1 MMLGNFITKD
11 DPRIPSLIANG
22 ITTGNET
29 ENPVSNWPHYSLYNP
44 TLLDFNTTCPETEEI
59 GGLPY
64 CVGDEAELRLRLS
77 DAYEWEGGRGR
88 RCDFWAMMGELVP
101 E

>member
-1 MMLGNFITKD
+1 MLGNFIIHD

-29 ENPVSNWPHYSLYNP
+29 YNPVTEWPHYSLYNP
-44 TLLDFNTTCPETEEI
+44 TLLDFNTTCPDTEDI

-64 CVGDEAELRLRLS
+64 CVGDNAELTLRLS
-77 DAYEWEGGRGR
+77 DAYEWEGGRGV
-88 RCDFWAMMGELVP
+88 RCDFWKMMGELVP